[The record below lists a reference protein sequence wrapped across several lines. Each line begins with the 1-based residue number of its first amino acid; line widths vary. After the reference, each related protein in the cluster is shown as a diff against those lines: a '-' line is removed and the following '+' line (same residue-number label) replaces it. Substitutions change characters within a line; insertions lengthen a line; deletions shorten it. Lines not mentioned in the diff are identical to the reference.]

1 MINVK
6 MEKEEK
12 LSPSKATSELKC
24 QALMEN
30 HSYAFNSGLDEVRA
44 GFTKDLTDFGL
55 FLSLVH
61 KELLKKREMA
71 TETLLPEAGSSYRA
85 KTYIKGQN
93 FMLQRHIR
101 RLERYDREI
110 ARRVESL
117 STSLEPA
124 ILPASMTSPV
134 SEIDDV
140 DGNPDA
146 IREAPVDCDS
156 SSLDRSSSTCSSP
169 DSSLSSSTAN
179 SSLSSDPARKTVNQ
193 LHADMVKMKRRCKRI
208 LDVSDQYLANVSTS
222 EDPTLEKVPPKSPEQ
237 SAQEA
242 QTIEG
247 YKSFKMAAE
256 SLGEHLMVLVK
267 SYTKKHSKRPSQ

>member
-12 LSPSKATSELKC
+12 LSPSKATLELKC

-101 RLERYDREI
+101 RLERY
-110 ARRVESL
+110 V
-117 STSLEPA
+117 
-124 ILPASMTSPV
+124 
-134 SEIDDV
+134 
-140 DGNPDA
+140 
-146 IREAPVDCDS
+146 
-156 SSLDRSSSTCSSP
+156 
-169 DSSLSSSTAN
+169 
-179 SSLSSDPARKTVNQ
+179 
-193 LHADMVKMKRRCKRI
+193 
-208 LDVSDQYLANVSTS
+208 
-222 EDPTLEKVPPKSPEQ
+222 
-237 SAQEA
+237 
-242 QTIEG
+242 
-247 YKSFKMAAE
+247 
-256 SLGEHLMVLVK
+256 
-267 SYTKKHSKRPSQ
+267 